1 MSAAQE
7 SLYTENGEYIFTV
20 DELNRSAATALE
32 SQFKLIFVTGEL
44 SNLSRPASGH
54 IYFSLK
60 DKQAQIRC
68 AWFRGRQTPLAFQLE
83 NGLAIIVL
91 AEVTI
96 YPDRGDYQLVIKK
109 IFLTGS
115 GVIQQELEALKR
127 KLNAE
132 GLFSLEFKKPLPH
145 LPKRIGIITSIT
157 GAALQ
162 DVLAVLKRRAPFIPI
177 TVYPCQVQGK
187 EAPDTL
193 LKAIHQA
200 NHDPMPCSVLILTRG
215 GGSNEDLWAFNHA
228 ELAYAIFKS
237 VLPIVS
243 AVGHEID
250 LTISDLV
257 ADHRAPTPSAAAE
270 LVSPNIEDLLIHFM
284 QYQRR
289 LHQSLTRIL
298 QNKRQVLDQKAR
310 LIKHPREKFM
320 EQGQILR
327 FKESELNK
335 IIHKTLLAKK
345 NALQRLDYAIQKS
358 TPLQHIE
365 ALKNQLNALRTS
377 NYKGIKNTLSV
388 KKNNFTILVEK
399 IQTLSPI
406 NILTRGYSILYT
418 DKNKVLSHA
427 EMASPGQTISADLI
441 DGRLI
446 CHLEKIILCTKSTQN
461 F

>member
-1 MSAAQE
+1 MSAAQKP
-7 SLYTENGEYIFTV
+7 LYTEDGEYIFTV
-20 DELNRSAATALE
+20 DELNRSAAAALE
-32 SQFKLIFVTGEL
+32 SEFKLVFVTGEL

-54 IYFSLK
+54 MYFSLK

-83 NGLAIIVL
+83 NGLSIIVL

-109 IFLTGS
+109 IFLSGS

-127 KLNAE
+127 KLNAK
-132 GLFSLEFKKPLPH
+132 GLFSPEFKKPLPSF
-145 LPKRIGIITSIT
+145 PKRIGIITSVT

-162 DVLAVLKRRAPFIPI
+162 DVLAVLKRRASFIPI
-177 TVYPCQVQGK
+177 TIYPCQVQGK
-187 EAPDTL
+187 EAPATL
-193 LKAIHQA
+193 IQAIHAA
-200 NHDPMPCSVLILTRG
+200 NNDSSPCSVLILTRG
-215 GGSNEDLWAFNHA
+215 GGSNEDLWAFNNS

-237 VLPIVS
+237 TLPIVS

-270 LVSPNIEDLLIHFM
+270 LVSPNSEDLLIHFT

-289 LHQSLTRIL
+289 LHQSLTRLL
-298 QNKRQVLDQKAR
+298 QNKAQVIDQKAR
-310 LIKHPREKFM
+310 LIRRPREKLM
-320 EQGQILR
+320 AQSQVLR
-327 FKESELNK
+327 FKKDDLNK
-335 IIHKTLLAKK
+335 IIHKTLLAQK
-345 NALQRLDYAIQKS
+345 NALQGLEHLVQKS
-358 TPLQHIE
+358 APPRQIE
-365 ALKNQLNALRTS
+365 SLKNKLNAIRTS
-377 NYKGIKNTLSV
+377 NQMGIKNILFV
-388 KKNNFTILVEK
+388 KRSKFKILVEK

-418 DKNKVLSHA
+418 DKNKVLSHV
-427 EMASPGQTISADLI
+427 EMTSPGQKISADLI

-446 CHLEKIILCTKSTQN
+446 CQVEKIIPCIKSMQK